1 MLKAICRVLGFVL
14 VTCLAYNTNAQ
25 RHAPCGGNPVPLSL
39 NCADACVVCDLN
51 GVSARTTNTS
61 QGQSPPGYCTM
72 VVHSM
77 QWLAF
82 VAGSANLSINVAV
95 SGCNQNNGVEMGI
108 YASDDC
114 QTFRLVSNCN
124 TNMYNN
130 QTWPFTTTEP
140 LKIGCIYY
148 LVFDGNGPNSCQVDF
163 TVVSGSTVAPTPFTN
178 NKITGKTLVCRGAVE
193 EYTIPPIN
201 GACDYEWRV
210 ENGSIVSALNNKA
223 TVSWDQPG
231 IGKICVK
238 GTNIC
243 KEGNEV
249 CLDVEIGD
257 ESPPTEFGP
266 FYVCFGESY
275 RFMNVLYTAGTWQ
288 FLHKNKYGCDSTTTI
303 YVENL
308 DLNEAWLDTILCF
321 PDTLKIGFNKYDST
335 GNYRVKLKSK
345 VAPFCDS
352 TLFLKLKVSKTNA
365 IPNKTNDLSCQD
377 TTVVLYADSSKF
389 SNKANIKYYWI
400 NEKGDTLSTSDRT
413 TVKNAGTYY
422 LHLVDSLDATHN
434 CNSISSIEVKGSINP
449 PDLHLPDTLQYCY
462 NEIIIFKDLPV
473 RDQNNTNANL
483 TFHYRLPC
491 DSTTIISDT
500 SIQFTADTLIYL
512 KASNAHCEDIL
523 AIPIK
528 IKMLQHI
535 QIDDVALCVG
545 ETLNLSSLPF
555 IKSDSFPGAVL
566 FYTCAMV
573 DSSCLVDSLQM
584 TINGDT
590 GFYLYPEQASCPE
603 FTQFKIHAKPIPS
616 AQFALLKSDY
626 CQGDTLQLKLNKTL
640 PNQNN
645 YYDLDGMTGSFIK
658 DSSSHQLLQNILG
671 QKQIC
676 IYTEAEQC
684 VDTFCNVFNVH
695 PLPQI
700 PNPDCEVT
708 DSTILF
714 SWSKTG
720 NETYTI
726 DTLIGGPFIWL
737 SDTSVLFY
745 NLKRGQDIQIR
756 IHAQTQYCGEMT
768 NTILCQSKSC
778 PPVNV
783 SINPVDTICLTGST
797 APLTLTAV
805 SNPSGSMGLYFW
817 RGPGVTDS
825 LAGVFNPEV
834 AGPGNHR
841 VFVQLDNSGCK
852 YFSSSIVVVRQQ
864 PFADFILDSI
874 ICQDSSLVIAF
885 NGTQADSA
893 IFSWGFDGADFNFTQ
908 GNKIAR
914 ASWKT
919 PGKKKLFLKLNHY
932 KCFNEKFR
940 DLEVFPPLPQP
951 VISCEATDSFI
962 TFRWNAVTRVK
973 NYILQQL
980 SGNQGLR
987 INDTTFRIKKL
998 IYNDSASIQLF
1009 FEDSGPCGPTQ
1020 SQIVWCKSPDCPPRN
1035 VVRDTSIRL
1044 CLNTPMDFN
1053 LDNYVLDPLNQMTW
1067 SGPQLNQNQVYSGD
1081 LGKGQ
1086 HLYVLQGNEF
1096 GCRYT
1101 DSLMIRIDDIPRWGI
1116 LDLDEIPCAPEPPYG
1131 RLELRQVNSDNPPI
1145 EYSLDGINYQQSPVF
1160 GQLPEGN
1167 YSIYIKDAANC
1178 AQDSSFVL
1186 IRPETPFIDLGP
1198 DVDILK
1204 GESVFLQALISG
1216 NYNNIIWSSPFPLSC
1231 DQCENPFL
1239 FPTLNA
1245 KLYCR
1250 IQNEDGCIAIDS
1262 IFIRVFENDVFVPN
1276 AFSPNGDQ
1284 INDFF
1289 TVYGTAREVVQM
1301 EIYDRWGN
1309 RVFSKS
1315 NFEANRAEQGWNGY
1329 ANGQKCM
1336 PGVYIYRV
1344 VVSFD
1349 RGENQVLHGDMT
1361 LIR

>member
-1 MLKAICRVLGFVL
+1 MLKEISWVIGIVL
-14 VTCLAYNTNAQ
+14 VTSFSSNTKAQ

-39 NCADACVVCDLN
+39 TCADACVVCDLN
-51 GVSARTTNTS
+51 GVSARTTNTT

-124 TNMYNN
+124 TNMFNN

-163 TVVSGSTVAPTPFTN
+163 TVVSGSTIAPTPFTN
-178 NKITGKTLVCRGAVE
+178 NKIIGKTLVCKGAVE
-193 EYTIPPIN
+193 DYTIPPIN

-210 ENGSIVSALNNKA
+210 ENGSIITALNNKA
-223 TVSWDQPG
+223 TVAWDQPG

-249 CLDVEIGD
+249 CLNVEVGD

-288 FLHKNKYGCDSTTTI
+288 FFYKNKYGCDSMTTI

-308 DLNEAWLDTILCF
+308 DLIEVWLDTTLCS

-352 TLFLKLKVSKTNA
+352 TLFLHLKVSKTVA

-377 TTVVLYADSSKF
+377 TTVVLYADSSKV
-389 SNKANIKYYWI
+389 SNKAKIKYYWI
-400 NEKGDTLSTSDRT
+400 NEKGDTLSKLDRV
-413 TVKNAGTYY
+413 TVNSAGTYF
-422 LHLVDSLDATHN
+422 LHLVDQLDSTKK
-434 CNSISSIEVKGSINP
+434 CNAVKSIEVKGSINP
-449 PDLHLPDTLQYCY
+449 PDLYLADSLLFCY
-462 NEIIIFKDLPV
+462 NETIMLKDLPV
-473 RDQNNTNANL
+473 SDNNNTNADL
-483 TFHYRLPC
+483 TYHFALPC
-491 DSTTIISDT
+491 DSTTLILDT

-523 AIPIK
+523 AIPIR
-528 IKMLQHI
+528 IKMLQNI
-535 QIDDVALCVG
+535 QINNVELCAG
-545 ETLNLSSLPF
+545 ETLDLSILPY
-555 IKSDSFPGAVL
+555 IKSDSFPGGVL
-566 FYTCAMV
+566 FYSCART
-573 DSSCLVDSLQM
+573 DSSCLVNSLQM
-584 TINGDT
+584 LISRDT
-590 GFYLYPEQASCPE
+590 GFYLYPEQATCPE
-603 FTQFKIHAKPIPS
+603 FTQFQIRAKPIPS
-616 AQFALLKSDY
+616 SKFSLLKTDY
-626 CQGDTLQLKLNKTL
+626 CLGDTLQLNLDTIL
-640 PNQNN
+640 SNQNSS
-645 YYDLDGMTGSFIK
+645 YDLDGMKANFPK
-658 DSSSHQLLQNILG
+658 DSSRHFLLQNSLG
-671 QKQIC
+671 LKKIC
-676 IYTEAEQC
+676 IYTDAEQC
-684 VDTFCNVFNVH
+684 VDTFCNSFTVH
-695 PLPQI
+695 ELPQQ

-714 SWSKTG
+714 SWNRYG

-726 DTLIGGPFIWL
+726 DTLIGGPSIWL

-756 IHAQTQYCGEMT
+756 VHAQTQYCGEMT
-768 NTILCQSKSC
+768 NTIICQSKSC
-778 PPVNV
+778 PPVDV
-783 SINPVDTICLTGST
+783 SINALDTICLTGST
-797 APLTLTAV
+797 PAITLTAV
-805 SNPSGSMGLYFW
+805 SNPPGNMGIYSW
-817 RGPGVTDS
+817 RGPGITDS
-825 LAGVFNPEV
+825 LAGVFNPET

-841 VFVQLDNSGCK
+841 VFVQLDNAGCK
-852 YFSSSIVVVRQQ
+852 YFNNYVLVVRQQ
-864 PFADFILDSI
+864 PFSDFTLDSI
-874 ICQDSSLVIAF
+874 ICQDSSLVIQF
-885 NGTQADSA
+885 NGTKADSA
-893 IFSWGFDGADFNFTQ
+893 NFSWGFDGADFNFIQ

-980 SGNQGLR
+980 SGNQGQR

-998 IYNDSASIQLF
+998 FYNDSASILLR
-1009 FEDSGPCGPTQ
+1009 FEDNGPCGPTQ

-1035 VVRDTSIRL
+1035 IVRDTSIRL
-1044 CLNTPMDFN
+1044 CLNTPMILN
-1053 LDNYVLDPLNQMTW
+1053 LNNYVLDPLNQMNW
-1067 SGPQLNQNQVYSGD
+1067 SGPQLSLNQVHSADLNIGD
-1081 LGKGQ
+1081 
-1086 HLYVLQGNEF
+1086 HLYILQGNEF

-1101 DSLMIRIDDIPRWGI
+1101 DSLMIRIDDIPQWGI
-1116 LDLDEIPCAPEPPYG
+1116 LDLTAIPCAPELPYG
-1131 RLELRQVNSDNPPI
+1131 SLELRQVSTDNPPV
-1145 EYSLDGINYQQSPVF
+1145 EFSLDGSNYQLSPVF
-1160 GQLPEGN
+1160 SPLTEGN
-1167 YSIYIKDAANC
+1167 YSIYIRDAANC
-1178 AQDSSFVL
+1178 IQDSSFIL
-1186 IRPETPFIDLGP
+1186 IRPETPLIDLGP
-1198 DVDILK
+1198 DLDILK
-1204 GESVFLQALISG
+1204 GESVFLQALITG
-1216 NYNNIIWSSPFPLSC
+1216 NYNNISWSSPFSLSC
-1231 DQCENPFL
+1231 DQCEQPFL

-1245 KLYCR
+1245 KIYCQ
-1250 IQNEDGCIAIDS
+1250 IQNEDGCIATDS

-1276 AFSPNGDQ
+1276 VFSPNGDQ

-1289 TVYGTAREVVQM
+1289 TVYGNAKEVVQM
-1301 EIYDRWGN
+1301 EIFDRWGN

-1315 NFEANRAEQGWNGY
+1315 HFEANRAEQGWNGY
-1329 ANGQKCM
+1329 YDGQKCM
-1336 PGVYIYRV
+1336 PGVYVYRLI
-1344 VVSFD
+1344 VSFE
-1349 RGENQVLHGDMT
+1349 RGENQLLHGDMT
-1361 LIR
+1361 LMR